1 MNRKHFKIGRCSVF
15 ILAALVVLFS
25 GSANAYRDVG
35 VNITNVSTAVLPGYE
50 YLLNVAFDVI
60 NYGEEALQ
68 NVNVTVYYNDLAFN
82 YTNIPE
88 VGAGG
93 KAGMSLNILLDR
105 SVFEHE
111 ITVTA
116 DFDRLLEDRNM
127 FDNFDTY
134 TYYLWWYGVNLV
146 VGMEMLDEKAFV
158 NESVPIQISVKNT
171 GLLNA
176 TNVSVNL
183 SVNGEELYADTMPV
197 PSFYFSDYYSF
208 GKTLTYIPQED
219 GLYAFNLT
227 VLGLNASEAE
237 LYYPDNTAALS
248 FRVGEHREVNFTVT
262 GNKEEVLVKIR
273 DDYSSGGEMN
283 RTAKR
288 VDTEPQPIEV
298 VESATDNIVIFNNS
312 VPADNMSIEFKIVGD
327 KTYEN
332 RQLYS
337 VYAFEPSWSYS
348 DLRVEFNTYPDIAG
362 LVVYGCRSWDWT
374 NSKCS
379 TNWIALNTASGS
391 IIGYTD
397 ENMEAVALGLLF
409 SCGNGVCEQSGGESS
424 GNCPADCRVPVT
436 VDAPAG
442 GAGCGGGGCGG
453 APANLTVLSGQE
465 KQSVGGP
472 VLKKNESNVECAE
485 EGRKVCANDSLQV
498 CGNGRMV
505 VYECFYGCENSR
517 CIEVSPHVSEQPVVV
532 AVEPET
538 VILLV
543 AVSAILAGFVA
554 LFLYWKMAKKKK
566 QARSRKSR
574 KSGNNK

>member
-35 VNITNVSTAVLPGYE
+35 VNITNVSTTVLPGFD

-171 GLLNA
+171 GLMNA

-283 RTAKR
+283 RTAKS

-424 GNCPADCRVPVT
+424 GN
-436 VDAPAG
+436 
-442 GAGCGGGGCGG
+442 
-453 APANLTVLSGQE
+453 
-465 KQSVGGP
+465 
-472 VLKKNESNVECAE
+472 
-485 EGRKVCANDSLQV
+485 
-498 CGNGRMV
+498 
-505 VYECFYGCENSR
+505 
-517 CIEVSPHVSEQPVVV
+517 
-532 AVEPET
+532 
-538 VILLV
+538 
-543 AVSAILAGFVA
+543 
-554 LFLYWKMAKKKK
+554 
-566 QARSRKSR
+566 
-574 KSGNNK
+574 